1 MQPLKIKLK
10 LAKETKG
17 TFVYEM
23 QTSAGQ
29 AMGSVY
35 LPRLVMP
42 ATPPAELS
50 MTIEAPAA

>member
-1 MQPLKIKLK
+1 MQPLMIKLK
-10 LAKETKG
+10 FAKETKG

-23 QTSAGQ
+23 QTAAGQ

-42 ATPPAELS
+42 ATPPKDLEMEVRLPS
-50 MTIEAPAA
+50 